1 MTRGDPEVR
10 RQFNGLVG
18 DLDYP
23 MFIVTARSRAGEPAG
38 CLIGFASQCSIDP
51 PRWLVCLSKSNRTY
65 RLGRTARTLGVHF
78 VPASAD
84 ALAELFGGETGDEVD
99 KFARVG
105 WEDGP
110 DGVPI
115 LDECRNCFA
124 GRVLDR
130 VDLGDHVGFVL
141 EPIFVR
147 AEVPQP
153 EFTFHRARRIEAGH
167 EA

>member
-1 MTRGDPEVR
+1 MAGDPAIR
-10 RQFNGLVG
+10 AQFNGLVG

-23 MFIVTARSRAGEPAG
+23 MFIVTTRARSGERAG
-38 CLIGFASQCSIDP
+38 CLVGFASQCSIDP

-65 RLGRTARTLGVHF
+65 RLGRTARTLGIHF
-78 VPASAD
+78 VPASAG
-84 ALAELFGGETGDEVD
+84 ALAERFGGETGDDVD
-99 KFARVG
+99 KFDG
-105 WEDGP
+105 IGFEDGP
-110 DGVPI
+110 DGVPL

-130 VDLGDHVGFVL
+130 IDLGDHVGFVL
-141 EPIFVR
+141 DPVFVR
-147 AEVPQP
+147 AEGDQS